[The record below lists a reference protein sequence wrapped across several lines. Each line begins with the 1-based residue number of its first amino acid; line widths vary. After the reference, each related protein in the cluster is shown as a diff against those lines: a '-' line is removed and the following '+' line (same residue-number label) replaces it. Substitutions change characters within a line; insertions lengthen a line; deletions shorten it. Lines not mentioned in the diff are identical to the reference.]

1 MILTGNMNKMASP
14 DFTGPPHATTT
25 LEVDLDALA
34 ANYRLLAAQAPAAQC
49 GAVVKGDGYGL
60 GAGPVARTLRN
71 AGCETFFVAHL
82 DEGIALRKELTS
94 ADPAPEI
101 VILNG
106 LMPGEDPVF
115 RDHNLMPALN
125 DLGQIEQ
132 WARYCREHDPRPAIV
147 HLDTGMSRL
156 GLPLDEQETLMD
168 DHDRLRGFPLRCV
181 MSHLACADTPDHPLN
196 RQQQREFAAALKR
209 MPKAP
214 ASLSASSGIF
224 LGPDWHFDILRPG
237 VALYG
242 VAPTEGKPNPMTQ
255 VVGLYGKIIQIRRV
269 DAPRTVGYGATH
281 QFSGPALVATV
292 AVGYA
297 DGYLRSLSGR
307 ATAYVGDVAVPLV
320 GRVSMDLVTFDISEI
335 PSAKPGDRVELIG
348 PHITIDAVAQA
359 AGTIGYEI
367 LTGLGS
373 RYRRHYSG
381 GTA

>member
-1 MILTGNMNKMASP
+1 MTLTGNMTKMASP
-14 DFTGPPHATTT
+14 DFSGPPHATTT

-34 ANYRLLAAQAPAAQC
+34 ANYRLLSAQAPAARC
-49 GAVVKGDGYGL
+49 AAVVKGDGYGL
-60 GAGPVARTLRN
+60 GVGPVACTLHN
-71 AGCETFFVAHL
+71 AGCKIFFVAHL
-82 DEGIALRKELTS
+82 DEGITLRQAFPDTS
-94 ADPAPEI
+94 PAPEI
-101 VILNG
+101 VVLNG
-106 LMPGEDPVF
+106 LMPGEDDVF
-115 RDHNLMPALN
+115 REHALMPALN

-132 WARYCREHDPRPAIV
+132 WASYCRAHDPHPAIV

-156 GLPLDEQETLMD
+156 GLSLDEQATLMD

-196 RQQQREFAAALKR
+196 RQQQQEFAATLKR
-209 MPKAP
+209 MPNAA

-224 LGPDWHFDILRPG
+224 LGADWHFDIVRPG

-242 VAPTEGKPNPMTQ
+242 VAPTEGKPNPMAQ
-255 VVGLYGKIIQIRRV
+255 VVGLYGKIIQVRRV

-307 ATAYVGDVAVPLV
+307 ATAYVGDVVVPLV
-320 GRVSMDLVTFDISEI
+320 GRVSMDLVTFDISAA
-335 PSAKPGDRVELIG
+335 PSAKPGDRIELIG
-348 PHITIDAVAQA
+348 PHIPVDAVAQA